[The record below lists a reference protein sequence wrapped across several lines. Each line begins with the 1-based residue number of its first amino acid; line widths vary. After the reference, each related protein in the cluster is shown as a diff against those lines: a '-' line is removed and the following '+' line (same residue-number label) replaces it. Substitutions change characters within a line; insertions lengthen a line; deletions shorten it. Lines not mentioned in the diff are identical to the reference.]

1 MAPQPVPL
9 PLAASP
15 LGAIADE
22 LCARLSGAA
31 DGDFT
36 GALVLLPSTR
46 ACRTLG
52 QLVFERAGRSAVL
65 LPRILTP
72 TQLATEAATAL
83 GVSAAAL
90 GVPAA
95 ADEPGELSRA
105 LILTH
110 ALVACDWLQGPPETA
125 PGLAQELVR
134 TFDEI
139 RRHQLADLLLLPANL
154 DAALARMF
162 VRDAE
167 AESVTAELRSLHDA
181 WRIYRACVP
190 HDRVDAQVQL
200 ANRLEA
206 DGAAT
211 SPWPRRGLTLAIA
224 AGFTRL
230 DPVTAAPMRAVL
242 AAAATSLVM
251 VGVGDDPLSRRV
263 IATWDP
269 QEARGGPLGPARR
282 AAVLLGAD
290 AAAVDALADAASAET
305 TALRE
310 RLDALAATLPPL
322 PAPGPGA
329 ALDLRACS
337 NAEHEARVITD
348 LVVRR
353 LQEPDGAT
361 ARLAVA
367 VPDRRLAARVS
378 AHLRGAGLDVDN
390 THGEP
395 LSSQPAGTL
404 LRFALRAALTGL
416 RGEAVLEVLTHPY
429 VALPAPKG
437 GHGLWTLRLERL
449 LRGEDAF
456 KGGQDSLL
464 RRARDHDTAACAVL
478 KHASDGMES
487 FVTAIGDALEPL
499 LTVGARRAAPWS
511 AHLEALRRTWAL
523 LAAARPLVADSDRA
537 DIIAAARLFDELAL
551 DAHRLPEVPF
561 AVFASDLGRLLAAA
575 SAPPH
580 RDPGLGLLVTGHLE
594 ARLER
599 FDLLVVGGLADGSL
613 PSRPSRRAFLG
624 TRARESLG
632 LPGRRD
638 SLDADSEL
646 FLRLLHGASRV
657 VLTWPGEDEGSPVL
671 PSPLVERLLIVHGLE
686 PDAPAL
692 RAAPA
697 ETWRTS
703 PPATEA
709 LAAAQHAFA
718 SEPAPAPLLAPAR
731 PCDRLSWS
739 ALRVWRDCPYRSLIE
754 RGFALRRDED
764 VQREFG
770 RRDYGTR
777 VHETMAR
784 FLMPGAPGHAA
795 LAAGDA
801 AVACGALDHA
811 AREAFLGEA
820 ADQPDRALWMEAFR
834 GLVPAII
841 DCELARFARWRPV
854 GFEVKFAMP
863 LAQMHAWLARD
874 LAADGGDEAK
884 ALLATVP
891 GTLPEHAADV
901 VLSGSID
908 RLDVAADG
916 SGRIAVL
923 DFKTGPLPAKGA
935 VAELEEMQVLLY
947 AAAVAAGAVAL
958 PGPDGPMPVTGA
970 VAEGAYYALNHKA
983 IGPRSKVDLPA
994 LDDEGRPLLREGAA
1008 RLLQLALAAATP
1020 DGPFPLLP
1028 RARAGEGPS
1037 ELPCGRCD
1045 LRGICRIE
1053 EIDLP
1058 PALRRRLEKLVN
1070 KREDAF

>member
-9 PLAASP
+9 PLDLSP

-22 LCARLSGAA
+22 LCARLPGAA
-31 DGDFT
+31 RGDFT
-36 GALVLLPSTR
+36 GALVLLPSAR

-52 QLVFERAGRSAVL
+52 HLVLERAGNTALL

-72 TQLATEAATAL
+72 NQLAEEAATAL
-83 GVSAAAL
+83 GVP
-90 GVPAA
+90 VA
-95 ADEPGELSRA
+95 ADAPGERTRA

-110 ALVACDWLQGPPETA
+110 ALVAGDWLQGPPETA

-139 RRHQLADLLLLPANL
+139 RRHQLADLLLLPTNL
-154 DAALARMF
+154 EAALARML
-162 VRDAE
+162 VREAE
-167 AESVTAELRSLHDA
+167 AESVATELRSLHDA
-181 WRIYRACVP
+181 WRIYRACIP

-206 DGAAT
+206 AADGDL
-211 SPWPRRGLTLAIA
+211 PWPGRGLELAIA

-230 DPVTAAPMRAVL
+230 EPVTAAPMRAAL
-242 AAAATSLVM
+242 AAAVTSLVM

-290 AAAVDALADAASAET
+290 AAAVESLAET
-305 TALRE
+305 GSAPALALRE

-322 PAPGPGA
+322 PAPGPGS
-329 ALDLRACS
+329 ALDLRACG
-337 NAEHEARVITD
+337 NAENEARVITD
-348 LVVRR
+348 MVVRH
-353 LQEPDGAT
+353 LQEPGGAT

-404 LRFALRAALTGL
+404 LRFALRAALTDL

-464 RRARDHDTAACAVL
+464 RRARDHDAAACALL
-478 KHASDGMES
+478 KHSTDGMES
-487 FVTAIGDALEPL
+487 FVAAIGDALGPL
-499 LTVGARRAAPWS
+499 LTVGARRTAPWS

-523 LAAARPLVADSDRA
+523 LAAKRPLAADSDRA
-537 DIIAAARLFDELAL
+537 DIIAASRLLDELAL
-551 DAHRLPEVPF
+551 DAHRLPDVTA

-624 TRARESLG
+624 TRAREALG

-638 SLDADSEL
+638 GLDADSEL
-646 FLRLLHGASRV
+646 FLRLLHGAPRV

-686 PDAPAL
+686 PDAPTL
-692 RAAPA
+692 RAAPPA
-697 ETWRTS
+697 TWRTS
-703 PPATEA
+703 APATATLVAE
-709 LAAAQHAFA
+709 QHAFA
-718 SEPAPAPLLAPAR
+718 TEPVPAPLLAPAR
-731 PCDRLSWS
+731 PRDRLSWS
-739 ALRVWRDCPYRSLIE
+739 SLRVWRDCPYRSLLE

-770 RRDYGTR
+770 RRDYGTK
-777 VHETMAR
+777 VHEAMAR
-784 FLMPGAPGHAA
+784 FLGPGTPGHVA
-795 LAAGDA
+795 LAAGDVA
-801 AVACGALDHA
+801 AARSALDRA
-811 AREAFLGEA
+811 AHDAFVGEA

-834 GLVPAII
+834 ELGPGIVG
-841 DCELARFARWRPV
+841 CELGRFARWRPI
-854 GFEVKFAMP
+854 GFEVKFELP
-863 LAQMHAWLARD
+863 LAQLHAWLLCD
-874 LAADGGDEAK
+874 LAADGSDAAM

-891 GTLPEHAADV
+891 GALPPHAAGV
-901 VLSGSID
+901 VLHGIID
-908 RLDVAADG
+908 RLDLAADG

-923 DFKTGPLPAKGA
+923 DFKTGVLPGRRAI
-935 VAELEEMQVLLY
+935 AELEEMQVLLY
-947 AAAVAAGAVAL
+947 AAAVAAGVVVL
-958 PGPDGPMPVTGA
+958 PGPDGPVPVTGA
-970 VAEGAYYALNHKA
+970 VAEGAYYGLKDKT
-983 IGPRSKVDLPA
+983 IGPRSKVDLPE
-994 LDDEGRPLLREGAA
+994 LDGDGRPLLREGAA
-1008 RLLQLALAAATP
+1008 QLLRLALAAASP
-1020 DGPFPLLP
+1020 DGPFPLLA

-1037 ELPCGRCD
+1037 ELPCGLCD
-1045 LRGICRIE
+1045 LRGICRVE
-1053 EIDLP
+1053 EVDLP
-1058 PALRRRLEKLVN
+1058 PALKRRLEKLVN

>member
-1 MAPQPVPL
+1 MAPQPAPLPQLVPL
-9 PLAASP
+9 SLAAAP

-22 LCARLSGAA
+22 LCARLPGAA
-31 DGDFT
+31 RGDFT

-52 QLVFERAGRSAVL
+52 HLVLERAGREALL

-72 TQLATEAATAL
+72 NQLAQEASTAL
-83 GVSAAAL
+83 GVA
-90 GVPAA
+90 AA
-95 ADEPGELSRA
+95 ADAPGERMRA

-110 ALVACDWLQGPPETA
+110 ALVGADWLQGPPETA

-139 RRHQLADLLLLPANL
+139 RRHRLADLLLLPANL
-154 DAALARMF
+154 DAALARMQ
-162 VRDAE
+162 VREAE
-167 AESVTAELRSLHDA
+167 AESVAVELRSLHDA
-181 WRIYRACVP
+181 WCIYRSCVG

-200 ANRLEA
+200 AGRLEA
-206 DGAAT
+206 GAAGAL
-211 SPWPRRGLTLAIA
+211 PWPGRRLELAIA

-230 DPVTAAPMRAVL
+230 DPVTAAPLRAAL

-251 VGVGDDPLSRRV
+251 VGVGDDPLSARML
-263 IATWDP
+263 ATWDP
-269 QEARGGPLGPARR
+269 QQPSGGPLGPARR
-282 AAVLLGAD
+282 AAGLLGVE
-290 AAAVDALADAASAET
+290 AAAPATKDGAPA

-322 PAPGPGA
+322 PAPGAGA

-429 VALPAPKG
+429 VKLPAPSG

-449 LRGEDAF
+449 LRGDEAF

-464 RRARDHDTAACAVL
+464 RRARDHDAAACAVL
-478 KHASDGMES
+478 KRASDGMES
-487 FVTAIGDALEPL
+487 FVDTIGDALAPL
-499 LTVGARRAAPWS
+499 LEAAARGALPWA
-511 AHLEALRRTWAL
+511 AHLEALRRTWGR
-523 LAAARPLVADSDRA
+523 LAADRPLAADSDRA
-537 DIIAAARLFDELAL
+537 DIIAAARLLDELAQ
-551 DAHRLPEVPF
+551 DAHRLPAVTA
-561 AVFASDLGRLLAAA
+561 AVFAADIGRLLAAA

-613 PSRPSRRAFLG
+613 PRRPARRAFLG
-624 TRARESLG
+624 TRAREALG

-638 SLDADSEL
+638 SLDADAEL
-646 FLRLLHGASRV
+646 FLRLLHGAPRV
-657 VLTWPGEDEGSPVL
+657 ALTWPGEDEGSPVL
-671 PSPLVERLLIVHGLE
+671 PSPLVERLLIIHGLE
-686 PDAPAL
+686 PDAASL
-692 RAAPA
+692 RAAA
-697 ETWRTS
+697 VGHWRTS
-703 PPATEA
+703 PPATAA
-709 LAAAQHAFA
+709 LAAAQQAFA
-718 SEPAPAPLLAPAR
+718 DELLPAPLLAPAR
-731 PCDRLSWS
+731 PRDRLSWS
-739 ALRVWRDCPYRSLIE
+739 SLRAWRDCPYRSLLE

-770 RRDYGTR
+770 RRDYGTK
-777 VHETMAR
+777 VHEAMAR
-784 FLMPGAPGHAA
+784 FLEPGAPGHAA

-801 AVACGALDHA
+801 VAAAAALDRA

-834 GLVPAII
+834 GLVPAIV
-841 DCELARFARWRPV
+841 DCELARFAQWRPA
-854 GFEVKFAMP
+854 GFEAKFEMP
-863 LAQMHAWLARD
+863 LSQLHGWLVRD
-874 LAADGGDEAK
+874 LEADGGDPAR

-891 GTLPEHAADV
+891 ATLPPHAAGV

-923 DFKTGPLPAKGA
+923 DFKTGARPGKGD
-935 VAELEEMQVLLY
+935 VARLEEMQVLLY

-958 PGPDGPMPVTGA
+958 TGPDGPVTVAGA
-970 VAEGAYYALNHKA
+970 VAEGAYYGLKEKS
-983 IGPRSKVDLPA
+983 IGPRAKPDLPE
-994 LDDEGRPLLREGAA
+994 LDGDGRPLLREGAA
-1008 RLLQLALAAATP
+1008 RLLHLALEAASP

-1028 RARAGEGPS
+1028 RARAGEGPT

-1045 LRGICRIE
+1045 LRGVCRVE
-1053 EIDLP
+1053 ELELP

-1070 KREDAF
+1070 KREGAF